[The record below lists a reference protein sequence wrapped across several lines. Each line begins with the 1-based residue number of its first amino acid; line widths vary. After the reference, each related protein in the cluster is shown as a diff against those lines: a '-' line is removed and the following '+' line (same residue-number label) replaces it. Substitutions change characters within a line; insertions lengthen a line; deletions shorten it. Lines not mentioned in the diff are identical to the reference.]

1 MQRKVPTILCPTKNK
16 NRKKKWARFEKKDKN
31 KMSIF
36 EKWELFFAKK
46 SRFLRCDVNAAIPK
60 KIIQKSAA

>member
-1 MQRKVPTILCPTKNK
+1 
-16 NRKKKWARFEKKDKN
+16 
-31 KMSIF
+31 MSIF

-60 KIIQKSAA
+60 NNMFGLTASFFLDMGPTK